1 MGERVRAGGRSER
14 VRRQVGKASLAL
26 LTEGRLD
33 LTPAEVAQRSG
44 VSRTTV
50 YRWWPTKPALVREAL
65 AVHTDRRVDPPDTGT
80 WHGDLD
86 ALAHRLT
93 AFFSD
98 PVEVALNSIMASG
111 SSPDFD
117 ALVLDH
123 FAPVFDAWRGM
134 VERARTR
141 GELRP
146 NVDADTVLLT
156 LASPLLTIP
165 LLFHRSPSPDEVR
178 RIADTVYAGT
188 TSTPAPLGRPGP
200 MEPAVG
206 RSDRSDPS

>member
-1 MGERVRAGGRSER
+1 
-14 VRRQVGKASLAL
+14 
-26 LTEGRLD
+26 
-33 LTPAEVAQRSG
+33 
-44 VSRTTV
+44 
-50 YRWWPTKPALVREAL
+50 
-65 AVHTDRRVDPPDTGT
+65 VHTHRRVDPPDTGT
-80 WHGDLD
+80 WRGDLD

-98 PVEVALNSIMASG
+98 PVEVALNAIMASG

-123 FAPVFDAWRGM
+123 FAPVFAAWRGM

-141 GELRP
+141 GELRR

-165 LLFHRSPSPDEVR
+165 LLFHRAPSPDEVR

-188 TSTPAPLGRPGP
+188 TSTPGNLERRAPRDFGPGRLDGQAGVMLGFI
-200 MEPAVG
+200 
-206 RSDRSDPS
+206 RSTLAGSYRALSWRRRSRLVP

>member
-1 MGERVRAGGRSER
+1 MGDRIRAGGRSER
-14 VRRQVGKASLAL
+14 VRRQVGQASLAL
-26 LTEGRLD
+26 LAEGRLD
-33 LTPAEVAQRSG
+33 VTPAEVALRSG

-80 WHGDLD
+80 WQGDLH
-86 ALAHRLT
+86 ALADRLST
-93 AFFSD
+93 FFSD
-98 PVEVALNSIMASG
+98 PVEVALNAIMASG

-123 FAPVFDAWRGM
+123 FAPVFDAWQGM
-134 VERARTR
+134 VERARSR

-146 NVDADTVLLT
+146 NVDADAVLFT

-165 LLFHRSPSPDEVR
+165 LLFHRAPSATEVR
-178 RIADTVYAGT
+178 RIAETVHAGT
-188 TSTPAPLGRPGP
+188 
-200 MEPAVG
+200 AV
-206 RSDRSDPS
+206 RTA

>member
-1 MGERVRAGGRSER
+1 MGDRIRAGGRSER
-14 VRRQVGKASLAL
+14 VRREVGRASLAL
-26 LTEGRLD
+26 LAEGRLD
-33 LTPAEVAQRSG
+33 LTPAEVALRSG

-65 AVHTDRRVDPPDTGT
+65 GVHTDRRVDPPDTGT
-80 WHGDLD
+80 WHGDLH
-86 ALAHRLT
+86 ALADRLST
-93 AFFSD
+93 FFSD
-98 PVEVALNSIMASG
+98 PVEIALNAIMASG

-134 VERARTR
+134 VERARSR
-141 GELRP
+141 GELRL
-146 NVDADTVLLT
+146 NVEADTVLFT

-165 LLFHRSPSPDEVR
+165 LLFHRAPSPTEVR

-188 TSTPAPLGRPGP
+188 TVRTA
-200 MEPAVG
+200 
-206 RSDRSDPS
+206 